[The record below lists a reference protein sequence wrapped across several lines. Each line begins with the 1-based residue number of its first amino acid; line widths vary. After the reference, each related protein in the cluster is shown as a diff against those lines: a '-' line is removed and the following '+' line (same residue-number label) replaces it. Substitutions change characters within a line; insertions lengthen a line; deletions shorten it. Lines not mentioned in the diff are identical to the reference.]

1 MRKLLVLSV
10 LAAAVSFAFVSCAEW
25 RRPHWATAP
34 SNGSIANSS
43 TAGRSPGRALPC
55 SQADRRRPEW
65 RQRRQVS
72 IQLAVGGEEIEGKD
86 WSELADKLKAPALK
100 KEGSDMLHK
109 LRVFNQLGL
118 EGWEVVSH
126 AGADGIGTSGTGSWM
141 LKRRVP

>member
-10 LAAAVSFAFVSCAEW
+10 LAAAVSFAFVSRAEW
-25 RRPHWATAP
+25 RRRTGRPPRQMGVLRTQVQPDVRQAGHCRAARPT
-34 SNGSIANSS
+34 GG
-43 TAGRSPGRALPC
+43 GRSGAV
-55 SQADRRRPEW
+55 A
-65 RQRRQVS
+65 QVS